1 MTTHTTQRRPDT
13 TGRVSSRPS
22 LWPMAVEIAVPVA
35 LYYGL
40 RAAGAGVWLAL
51 VAGSAVPALTSL
63 AQFVARRRV
72 DRLGLTVM
80 IMLAIG
86 AAVSLI
92 TGSPRVLLAR
102 DGWLTGAW
110 AAWFFLSLRASRPV
124 TFVFSRPLLEG
135 RRVYDPALRRW
146 VRPVATSW
154 DTLWDTSPRFRRNWQ
169 VSTVVWGAATLADA
183 VIRVVMAA
191 TLPVNLV
198 PALAGALWPATFV
211 VLQVVTNIYF
221 ARAGLWELLRGER
234 ARGYLLLEDQGVRG

>member
-1 MTTHTTQRRPDT
+1 MNFLPNGSCWGGGGGGLARAGRGERGRRP
-13 TGRVSSRPS
+13 
-22 LWPMAVEIAVPVA
+22 
-35 LYYGL
+35 
-40 RAAGAGVWLAL
+40 LA
-51 VAGSAVPALTSL
+51 SL

-110 AAWFFLSLRASRPV
+110 AAWFFLSLPGEPPGDA
-124 TFVFSRPLLEG
+124 FVFSRPLLEG
-135 RRVYDPALRRW
+135 RRVMTRAAPLGPAGRHFR
-146 VRPVATSW
+146 

-169 VSTVVWGAATLADA
+169 VSTIIWGTATLTDA
-183 VIRVVMAA
+183 VIRVVHPPRRSPS
-191 TLPVNLV
+191 TSSRRWPR
-198 PALAGALWPATFV
+198 AGCGQATFV

-221 ARAGLWELLRGER
+221 ARAGRGSR
-234 ARGYLLLEDQGVRG
+234 CAASGPRGYLLLEGQGVRG